1 MGLFCSPVDAR
12 LGFQLRCEDSVV
24 LKFIRFSMFVA
35 DEVALKETFQFKGAA
50 GVQIC
55 PLCTNIVSE
64 ASELHRFSDRLLPSS
79 SVEPSQWQRAN
90 SESIKA
96 KIRRL
101 HDSAG
106 CTTRQA
112 FEGLEKR

>member
-1 MGLFCSPVDAR
+1 
-12 LGFQLRCEDSVV
+12 
-24 LKFIRFSMFVA
+24 MFVA

-55 PLCTNIVSE
+55 PLCTNIVAE
-64 ASELHRFSDRLLPSS
+64 NSELHKFSDRLLPSS

-101 HDSAG
+101 HDAVGHS
-106 CTTRQA
+106 TRQF
-112 FEGLEKR
+112 FEDLEKS